1 MVLDAALSINT
12 SLAGDCVLRA
22 SFVSDSEIWLAP
34 EAIEA
39 RVQNKLALRL
49 GGGKNHRTGLYDMIL
64 I

>member
-1 MVLDAALSINT
+1 MVLEAALSINT

-39 RVQNKLALRL
+39 SVQNKLALGL
-49 GGGKNHRTGLYDMIL
+49 GGGKNHPTGLYDMIL